1 MEKAKKIVTTVLAVL
16 GVLFVLII
24 VIGVL
29 MGDDDSKQDTAK
41 QEQTSEKPE
50 KEKAKKENKKKEETK
65 TEKKKNTKVEDQEEK
80 KKNDNVFECEYDD
93 TRLEYD
99 EVTITEDDLGGKVL
113 VIYFNFTNNSD
124 ENKTFMTTYTV
135 RAFQNGVE
143 MNDNY
148 FHVGQETRNAS
159 SEVQPGASVR
169 VAKSY
174 EYTGDKSTITVEG
187 EPWISLGEKKLIHF
201 DLSFK

>member
-1 MEKAKKIVTTVLAVL
+1 MEKVKKIATTVLAVL
-16 GVLFVLII
+16 GILFVLII

-29 MGDDDSKQDTAK
+29 AGKDDSDKDKAK
-41 QEQTSEKPE
+41 QEQTTEKSK
-50 KEKAKKENKKKEETK
+50 KEKDVKEEKK
-65 TEKKKNTKVEDQEEK
+65 TEKKKKKKVEDQEEK

-93 TRLEYD
+93 TKLEYD
-99 EVTITEDDLGGKVL
+99 EVTITDNDLGGKVL
-113 VIYFNFTNNSD
+113 VIYFNFTNNSN
-124 ENKTFMTTYTV
+124 ENKSFMTTYTV

-169 VAKSY
+169 VAESY

-201 DLSFK
+201 DLNFK

>member
-1 MEKAKKIVTTVLAVL
+1 MEKVKKIATTVLAVL
-16 GVLFVLII
+16 GILFVLII

-29 MGDDDSKQDTAK
+29 AGKDDSDKDKAK
-41 QEQTSEKPE
+41 QEQTTEKSK
-50 KEKAKKENKKKEETK
+50 KEKDVKEEKK
-65 TEKKKNTKVEDQEEK
+65 TEKKKNTQVEDQEEK

-93 TRLEYD
+93 TKLEYD
-99 EVTITEDDLGGKVL
+99 EVTITDNDLGGKVL
-113 VIYFNFTNNSD
+113 VIYFNFTNNSN
-124 ENKTFMTTYTV
+124 ENKSFMTTYTV

-159 SEVQPGASVR
+159 SEVQPGATVR
-169 VAKSY
+169 VAESY

-201 DLSFK
+201 DLNFK

>member
-1 MEKAKKIVTTVLAVL
+1 MEKVKKIATTVLTVL
-16 GVLFVLII
+16 GILFVLII

-29 MGDDDSKQDTAK
+29 AGKDDSDKDKAK
-41 QEQTSEKPE
+41 QEQTTEKSK
-50 KEKAKKENKKKEETK
+50 KEKDVKEEKK
-65 TEKKKNTKVEDQEEK
+65 TEKKKNTQVEDQEEK

-93 TRLEYD
+93 TKLEYD
-99 EVTITEDDLGGKVL
+99 EVTITDNDLGGKVL
-113 VIYFNFTNNSD
+113 VIYFNFTNNSN
-124 ENKTFMTTYTV
+124 ENKSFMTTYTV

-159 SEVQPGASVR
+159 SEVQPGATVR
-169 VAKSY
+169 VAESY

-201 DLSFK
+201 DLNFK